1 MNETS
6 IKHPV
11 LEDLKW
17 RYATKKFDATKKV
30 SDSDLEIIKEALQL
44 VPSSYGL
51 QPLKFLLIENLELRK
66 QLREKSW
73 NQSQVTDASHLLVI
87 CSLDT
92 MNSQLIDEHME
103 LHASIRGVALES
115 TAGYANFVK
124 KVVDNME
131 PEFIRTWNGKQ
142 AYIALGH
149 LLQTLAQLRIDA
161 TPMEGFDK
169 LAVEELLDAKQ
180 KGLQVEL
187 LVPFGYRS
195 ETDVVQYAP
204 KVRKPMDLLF
214 EVI

>member
-1 MNETS
+1 MNEIS

-11 LEDLKW
+11 IEDLKW

-30 SDSDLEIIKEALQL
+30 SDRDLEIVKEALQL

-51 QPLKFLLIENLELRK
+51 QPLKFLFIENPDLRERLK
-66 QLREKSW
+66 EKSW

-92 MNSQLIDEHME
+92 MNSELIDEHME
-103 LHASIRGVALES
+103 LHASIRGLALES
-115 TAGYANFVK
+115 TTGYANFVK

-131 PEFIRTWNGKQ
+131 PEFIRMWNGKQ

-180 KGLQVEL
+180 RGLQVEL

-195 ETDVVQYAP
+195 DLDVVQHAQ
-204 KVRKPMDLLF
+204 KVRKPLEKLF
-214 EVI
+214 ETI